1 MPISNT
7 RSILLVFHFDSFRWA
22 TWCRGLFVRVY
33 MQFRNPSECPRCIF
47 EFLSLNFYH
56 VDVGPTAFS
65 DRADSRID
73 KLHKSRTHTTTTPTE
88 NSGKFMWWKL
98 ERFLLLFQILVLFL
112 QNIKLF
118 HSYTILHAWRVNVFF
133 MVFFLFLFLI
143 ISLEASF
150 ISTAMANAKSNI
162 TEKPNSLPTNRI
174 YVKSQTET
182 TKAFACSSVA
192 ASSSQVYDYGIGRIN

>member
-1 MPISNT
+1 
-7 RSILLVFHFDSFRWA
+7 
-22 TWCRGLFVRVY
+22 
-33 MQFRNPSECPRCIF
+33 MQFRNPSACPRCIF

-73 KLHKSRTHTTTTPTE
+73 KLHKSRAHTTTTPTE

-98 ERFLLLFQILVLFL
+98 ERFFGSNFSFVTAKYKAIPFVHHFARLAWECV
-112 QNIKLF
+112 F
-118 HSYTILHAWRVNVFF
+118 HGIFS
-133 MVFFLFLFLI
+133 FLFLI
-143 ISLEASF
+143 ISLVASF
-150 ISTAMANAKSNI
+150 ILTAMANGKSN
-162 TEKPNSLPTNRI
+162 TTQKPNLLPTNRI

-182 TKAFACSSVA
+182 TKAFAWSSVA